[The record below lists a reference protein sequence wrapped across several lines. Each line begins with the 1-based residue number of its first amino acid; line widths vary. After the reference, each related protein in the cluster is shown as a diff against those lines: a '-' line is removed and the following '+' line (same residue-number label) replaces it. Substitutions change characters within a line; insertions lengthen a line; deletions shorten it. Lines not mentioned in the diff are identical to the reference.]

1 MLPQRQTT
9 DAVVDDLDVADVAGA
24 ALRAAMEPAVGDDPG
39 PDAGPDLDD
48 DHVVVAGRDP
58 RPPLA
63 EGQDVDVV
71 VDPDRARRSAP
82 RTARG
87 SGSRPSRA

>member
-1 MLPQRQTT
+1 MPQRQTT
-9 DAVVDDLDVADVAGA
+9 VGSSVDLDVADVAGT

-39 PDAGPDLDD
+39 ADAGPDLDD
-48 DHVVVAGRDP
+48 DDVVVADGDAGA
-58 RPPLA
+58 PLP
-63 EGQDVDVV
+63 ERQDVDVV
-71 VDPDRARRSAP
+71 VDPDRRPVARA